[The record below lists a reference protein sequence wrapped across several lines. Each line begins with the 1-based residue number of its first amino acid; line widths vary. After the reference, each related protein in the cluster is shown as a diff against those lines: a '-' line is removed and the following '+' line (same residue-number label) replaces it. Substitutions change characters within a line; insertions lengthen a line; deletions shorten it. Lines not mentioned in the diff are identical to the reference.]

1 MIKHH
6 KALIKAK
13 RYSGSLLRL
22 NVGCGENK
30 KDGYINVDICNKEC
44 LQLDMR
50 EKLPFSD
57 KSVSIIY
64 SEHFLEH
71 LPEQYALQFLNESFR
86 VLIPGGLFS
95 AGVPDGRV
103 LLESYAN
110 GLNVE
115 NFKIHELSDILPGK
129 PTRMQ
134 IVNLMFRRFGH
145 HYTYDYETLEKIL
158 ASIGFS
164 NIHRRPFDP
173 DIDSEYRRDWTLYVN
188 AYKTK

>member
-95 AGVPDGRV
+95 AGVPDGQV

-129 PTRMQ
+129 PTTITWPIQRLPLTAALHLCLVRDRIFLSMIQRRMC
-134 IVNLMFRRFGH
+134 LTMTGCR
-145 HYTYDYETLEKIL
+145 
-158 ASIGFS
+158 
-164 NIHRRPFDP
+164 
-173 DIDSEYRRDWTLYVN
+173 
-188 AYKTK
+188 